1 MPDTTGQRRRIVV
14 YASAISLGLMT
25 AAGALSVAWA
35 APNTQVI
42 RPPQQATTTTPKSAV
57 KPTAAKPT
65 APKSTATKPSTP
77 NGVKRITARGAP
89 TKQATEPSA
98 ATSEEAKPFAVDPAR
113 PLADQL
119 VAVGVN
125 VNDARA
131 AAQAVTTQLKG
142 GSLSVGNT
150 GRAALVADGVKGSHR
165 LQSLQIFGA
174 TGMVADIERGADGTF
189 AGKTATAVAGAQ
201 PPTVVR
207 PASLSADPSS
217 ADAGQDDPRMWSTR
231 DGQSLRT
238 ARSLR
243 DIAQSTVGLRRVSA
257 NGDANVALANA
268 GVETHTARAAAQ
280 ALSAVAP
287 ATLDRRSANIEVV
300 NGRTGDGQVRLLT
313 ATIYDRNSRGQ
324 VWWFSPRSQPEG
336 FFDEHGNRV
345 GDSSMTLPIEG
356 SHISSPFGTRRW
368 GRWAAFHNG
377 LDVAGQ
383 YGTPIVAA
391 ADGVVDYAGWYYNY
405 GKTVR
410 IVHSDSLATSYS
422 HMSNYAVAPGTRVRK
437 GQLIGYVGSTG
448 RSTGPHLHFCVLV
461 DGQFVNPAPYVA
473 GNGGGRLNGQDL
485 VSFRDWQRT
494 TAGMAR
500 GGSSRRT
507 SNDPDLPNRL

>member
-1 MPDTTGQRRRIVV
+1 M
-14 YASAISLGLMT
+14 GLMT

-42 RPPQQATTTTPKSAV
+42 RPPQQATTTTPKSTPTATRPTAV
-57 KPTAAKPT
+57 KPSAPTGAKRVT
-65 APKSTATKPSTP
+65 VRGTATRQ
-77 NGVKRITARGAP
+77 VTA
-89 TKQATEPSA
+89 PSA
-98 ATSEEAKPFAVDPAR
+98 AASEEAKPFAIDPAR

-119 VAVGVN
+119 VAVGVDA
-125 VNDARA
+125 NDARA
-131 AAQAVTTQLKG
+131 AAQAVAELKG
-142 GSLSVGNT
+142 ASLSAGNT
-150 GRAALVADGVKGSHR
+150 GRAALIADGAKGTPHR

-174 TGMVADIERGADGTF
+174 TGIVADVERSADGKFT
-189 AGKTATAVAGAQ
+189 GKTATAVAGTQA
-201 PPTVVR
+201 PAAVR
-207 PASLSADPSS
+207 PASLSTDPSS

-238 ARSLR
+238 AKSLR
-243 DIAQSTVGLRRVSA
+243 DIAQSTVGLRRISA

-268 GVETHTARAAAQ
+268 GIETGTARSAAQ
-280 ALSAVAP
+280 ALAAVAP
-287 ATLDRRSANIEVV
+287 ANLDRRSANIEVV

-313 ATIYDRNSRGQ
+313 ATIYDRNARGQ
-324 VWWFSPRSQPEG
+324 VWWFAPRNQPEG
-336 FFDEHGNRV
+336 FFDERGNRV
-345 GDSSMTLPIEG
+345 GDTGMTLPIEG

-383 YGTPIVAA
+383 YGTPIIAA
-391 ADGVVDYAGWYYNY
+391 ADGVVDYTGWYYNY

-410 IVHSDSLATSYS
+410 IVHGDSLATSYS
-422 HMSNYAVAPGTRVRK
+422 HMSNFAAGVGPGTRVRK
-437 GQLIGYVGSTG
+437 GQVIGYVGSTG

-473 GNGGGRLNGQDL
+473 GGGGGSLTGQDL

-500 GGSSRRT
+500 GGSTRRT
-507 SNDPDLPNRL
+507 SNDPDGYNRL

>member
-1 MPDTTGQRRRIVV
+1 
-14 YASAISLGLMT
+14 MT

-42 RPPQQATTTTPKSAV
+42 RPPQQATATTSKSKPTAV
-57 KPTAAKPT
+57 KPAATTGAKRVAVPS
-65 APKSTATKPSTP
+65 KTATRP
-77 NGVKRITARGAP
+77 AP
-89 TKQATEPSA
+89 APAAPAA
-98 ATSEEAKPFAVDPAR
+98 ATAEEAKPFAIDPAR
-113 PLADQL
+113 PLEEQL
-119 VAVGVN
+119 VAVGVTP
-125 VNDARA
+125 NDARA
-131 AAQAVTTQLKG
+131 AARSVTAALKDTPLSA
-142 GSLSVGNT
+142 GST
-150 GRAALVADGVKGSHR
+150 GRAAMAADGAPQR
-165 LQSLQIFGA
+165 LQSLQIYGA
-174 TGMVADIERGADGTF
+174 GGLVAEVERNGDGTF
-189 AGKTATAVAGAQ
+189 AAKGVTATANASA
-201 PPTVVR
+201 
-207 PASLSADPSS
+207 PAVSRGGNQGSDPSS
-217 ADAGQDDPRMWSTR
+217 AESGQDDPKVWSAGL
-231 DGQSLRT
+231 GQPQRT

-268 GVETHTARAAAQ
+268 GVDASTARSAAL
-280 ALSAVAP
+280 ALAAVAP
-287 ATLDRRSANIEVV
+287 ASLDRRSASIELV
-300 NGRTGDGQVRLLT
+300 NGKTGDGQPRLLT
-313 ATIYDRNSRGQ
+313 ATIYDRNTRAQ

-336 FFDEHGNRV
+336 FFDENGNRV
-345 GDSSMTLPIEG
+345 GDSSMALPIEG
-356 SHISSPFGTRRW
+356 SHISSPFGTRRL

-377 LDVAGQ
+377 LDVAGR
-383 YGTPIVAA
+383 YGTPIIAA

-422 HMSNYAVAPGTRVRK
+422 HMSNFAAGVTPGTRVRK

-473 GNGGGRLNGQDL
+473 NGGGRLNGQDL

-500 GGSSRRT
+500 GGSGRRT
-507 SNDPDLPNRL
+507 SSEADGYNRL